1 MLVGGAG
8 RGGSSVIT
16 LVTQHLAFCRVNLLM
31 FPQRGGMSVGL
42 VAAPDSAVVR
52 LVSGVDMHVLLPV
65 AGVGEPSVTAL
76 YLALEWFLT
85 WNKRNVSYVVE
96 DNQPISNELLM
107 NQCRAMY

>member
-1 MLVGGAG
+1 M
-8 RGGSSVIT
+8 
-16 LVTQHLAFCRVNLLM
+16 C
-31 FPQRGGMSVGL
+31 VGL
-42 VAAPDSAVVR
+42 VAASNPAVVG
-52 LVSGVDMHVLLPV
+52 LVGGVHVHVLLPV

-96 DNQPISNELLM
+96 NNQPISNELLM

>member
-1 MLVGGAG
+1 M
-8 RGGSSVIT
+8 
-16 LVTQHLAFCRVNLLM
+16 NLEM

-42 VAAPDSAVVR
+42 VAASHPTVVR

-96 DNQPISNELLM
+96 DNQAISNELLM